1 MRYDTNILPT
11 NQVSE
16 RHRHTPEHKCVHKKH
31 AHDMFNQVTKFYYT
45 IINGGDDGISMMV
58 NIWVEFI
65 DADERM
71 HW

>member
-1 MRYDTNILPT
+1 
-11 NQVSE
+11 
-16 RHRHTPEHKCVHKKH
+16 
-31 AHDMFNQVTKFYYT
+31 MFNQVTKFYYT

-71 HW
+71 HWWMLFIPFS